1 MELFE
6 SPDLTLLEFCLQGWM
21 NREIY
26 RRNMD
31 IRDKLVARILDAVAR
46 IKNFE
51 DQFRRQTRDLR
62 TRVAKCIEVDS
73 RIVEHLV
80 RTATNFSF
88 LCNKFFN

>member
-6 SPDLTLLEFCLQGWM
+6 SPDLSPLEFCLQDWM

-26 RRNMD
+26 RSNVD
-31 IRDKLVARILDAVAR
+31 KRDKLVARILDAAAH
-46 IKNFE
+46 IKNCE
-51 DQFRRQTRDLR
+51 NQFRRQTRDLR

-73 RIVEHLV
+73 RIVEYLV
-80 RTATNFSF
+80 RTATNLSF